1 MNVAITRAADGLP
14 RRAFTVEDVRRMIDV
29 GVLSEDERVELI
41 EGDFV
46 MMSPSGYAPDLIK
59 SALNI
64 AIARALPEGMRMG
77 VEMTIQFDDSTL
89 VVPDLAVYK
98 RASLVKSDANFSH
111 IRAGELLLAIEVAAS
126 SLGYDKGLK
135 ARLYARRDV
144 RELWVIDAN
153 KRIAWVHTGPTD
165 AGWSS
170 IVERGPN
177 DILRTPT
184 LPSFSI
190 RLGDID

>member
-1 MNVAITRAADGLP
+1 MNIAITRAADGLP

-29 GVLSEDERVELI
+29 GILGEDERFELI

-46 MMSPSGYAPDLIK
+46 MMSPSGYAHDLIK
-59 SALNI
+59 NALNI
-64 AIARALPEGMRMG
+64 AIVRALPEGVRMG
-77 VEMTIQFDDSTL
+77 VEMTVQFDDSTL
-89 VVPDLAVYK
+89 VVPDLAVYE
-98 RASLVKSDANFSH
+98 RASLLRSDANFSH
-111 IRAGELLLAIEVAAS
+111 IRSGELLLAIEVAAS
-126 SLGYDKGLK
+126 SLGYDKGIK
-135 ARLYARRDV
+135 ARLYARRGV

-165 AGWSS
+165 TGWAS

-177 DILRTPT
+177 DPLTTPA
-184 LPSFSI
+184 LPDFSI